1 MSSTMAP
8 SPSAIWGA
16 TGRPP
21 AHAELI
27 VPPRQ
32 RCRLRATERMLVIVD
47 QLGHRGRRKIEHRLR
62 VNADQNRYDDK
73 RREHH
78 HLAPAEVADGG
89 KARLLQLA
97 EDDLAVEPQ
106 HVA

>member
-8 SPSAIWGA
+8 SPSTISGS
-16 TGRPP
+16 TGMI
-21 AHAELI
+21 AVYAALI
-27 VPPRQ
+27 VSPRQ
-32 RCRLRATERMLVIVD
+32 PCRLRATERMLVIVD

-62 VNADQNRYDDK
+62 VNTDQNRYDNQ
-73 RREHH
+73 RREHN

-97 EDDLAVEPQ
+97 ED
-106 HVA
+106 H